1 MRRWLLVVLTMALA
15 VSVFA
20 PVTAAKGYDGQS
32 IISEL
37 RTRGYG
43 FVTINK
49 RLLPPL

>member
-1 MRRWLLVVLTMALA
+1 MRRWLLVALSVALA

-20 PVTAAKGYDGQS
+20 PVAAAQGDDGQS

-37 RTRGYG
+37 RNRGYG